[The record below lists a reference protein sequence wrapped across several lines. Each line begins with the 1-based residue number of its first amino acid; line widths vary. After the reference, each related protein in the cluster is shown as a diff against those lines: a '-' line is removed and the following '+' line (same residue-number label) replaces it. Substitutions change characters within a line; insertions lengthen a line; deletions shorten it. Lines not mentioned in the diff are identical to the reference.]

1 MNKILIIEDDAALLD
16 STKEFLIE
24 EGFDI
29 IEAITGLQGFQ
40 RAMHDLPDLIIC
52 DISLPEM
59 DGYQVYTSL
68 QQQSSTCLIPF
79 IFLTA
84 RAERD
89 DIRAGMQLGVDDYIT
104 KPFDFDELLTS
115 IKVRLAKR
123 QKQIKIEGS
132 NFQNIA
138 ETLLTGYFILN
149 YENISFVNVPMVKM
163 LGYQAN
169 EITGLPFSQF
179 VADVDKELFET
190 KMRQCLRGI
199 QATFHARLHL
209 IGKQANLVEVE
220 LACSLVQIKGL
231 PSVLGNVL
239 AVKNGQFDTNF
250 DINFDNPDSDS
261 LTQIVEL
268 LLDKHDTLSD
278 ELRQHIVD
286 TLTYSSSKLV
296 RKVKEVN
303 LSSRER
309 EVLDQVCLGLTNQD
323 IAEKLFISQRTVDSH
338 RANLLSKTGCENTAQ
353 LIVFAIR
360 NNLVKI

>member
-1 MNKILIIEDDAALLD
+1 MNKILLIEDDAALLD
-16 STKEFLIE
+16 STKEFLTE
-24 EGFDI
+24 EGFEV

-40 RAMHDLPDLIIC
+40 RAKQDLPDLIIC

-59 DGYQVYTSL
+59 NGYEVFTSL
-68 QQQSSTCLIPF
+68 QQLQATCLIPF

-123 QKQIKIEGS
+123 QKQIKIESSSFHEIGNS
-132 NFQNIA
+132 
-138 ETLLTGYFILN
+138 LLTGYFILN
-149 YENISFVNVPMVKM
+149 YDIISYVNARMIKM
-163 LGYQAN
+163 LAYQSA
-169 EITGLPFSQF
+169 EMIGFPFLQF
-179 VADVDKELFET
+179 IVPADKELFDT
-190 KMRQCLRGI
+190 KIHQCLRGI
-199 QATFHARLHL
+199 QTTFHTRLSL
-209 IGKQANLVEVE
+209 LDKQTNAVEVE

-231 PSVLGNVL
+231 PSILGNVVEL
-239 AVKNGQFDTNF
+239 RSGLSDT
-250 DINFDNPDSDS
+250 DIDITFDNPDSES
-261 LTQIVEL
+261 LTQIAEL
-268 LLDKHDTLSD
+268 LLDRRETLSD

-286 TLTYSSSKLV
+286 TLTHSSSKLV
-296 RKVKEVN
+296 RKAKEVN
-303 LSSRER
+303 LSAREK

-338 RANLLSKTGCENTAQ
+338 RANLLAKTGCENTAQ

-360 NNLVKI
+360 NNLVKL